1 MACSTLTL
9 RVFLVLLGTS
19 IVDQVFVPSF
29 TFNSIGLIGEKGS
42 DLEP

>member
-1 MACSTLTL
+1 MLDSHSEGF
-9 RVFLVLLGTS
+9 FLVLLGTS